1 MQIHGWCHAWED
13 RKLKTT
19 DSDLIA
25 ACGELLAVE
34 ERLLPMLSEGTPG
47 CAVGELVQHMSE
59 LHAPHVEQICACPAV
74 TWGGLVAKARVA
86 IPFSGDPSNQNLPAE
101 ERLAAA
107 LLRDI
112 EALAAGREDAP
123 LR

>member
-1 MQIHGWCHAWED
+1 M
-13 RKLKTT
+13 KTS

-25 ACGELLAVE
+25 ACDELRAVE
-34 ERLLPMLSEGTPG
+34 ERILPMLSEDPPT

-59 LHAPHVEQICACPAV
+59 LQAPHVEQICAYPAV

-86 IPFSGDPSNQNLPAE
+86 ISFSGDPSNPNLPAE
-101 ERLAAA
+101 ERLAAT

-112 EALAAGREDAP
+112 EALAAGREDVP

>member
-1 MQIHGWCHAWED
+1 MNVT
-13 RKLKTT
+13 TT
-19 DSDLIA
+19 DADLIA
-25 ACGELLAVE
+25 ACTELLAVE
-34 ERLLPMLSEGTPG
+34 QRLLPMLSKDKLR
-47 CAVGELVQHMSE
+47 CAVGELVQHLSE
-59 LHAPHVEQICACPAV
+59 LQAPHVERICALPAV

-86 IPFSGDPSNQNLPAE
+86 VPFSWDPSNPNLPAE

-112 EALAAGREDAP
+112 EALAAGQEHVP